1 MNDSEEFRQKN
12 IFNILSSAKLAA
24 IFFCTIVVY
33 SKILIINKIMT
44 DATMGYL
51 NITGTTLLTCTIV
64 PIYLLWSF
72 FSKRALQFKDI
83 RSIQIIES
91 LIFVGVF
98 SIMIYISNSYISQ
111 YKFLFL
117 LVIITSTIQTGMK
130 YGMIISIFS
139 SAIVLIMDLI
149 YAPSFDINLY
159 FQNDLILAG
168 VFIVTAWSLG
178 HYVEIENEHLR
189 QKNSELKELN
199 NKLIK
204 QDKQRKYFEEIILN
218 NDSCYNLLIENSNDA
233 IFIHRNGNLIFG
245 NKSATNLLG
254 VKENFK
260 LSDKSILDFTPLD
273 EKSYIKE
280 KFEEIHNKKLGK
292 LFFEEKVVRNNG
304 DVVIVQNTS
313 TYFVYEGQPTILSI
327 LRDITS
333 EKQVEKLQ
341 MDVEKNL
348 ELLNESREFNKLT
361 TEFFANIS
369 HELKT
374 PLNVIFSAIQILNLN
389 DSTEEK
395 FAKKHDMYLKV
406 IKKNCYRLLRLIN
419 NLIDMTKLDSGFIK
433 LQLQNYNI
441 VSIVEEITLSVISF
455 AESRGI
461 NIIFDTNVEER
472 VMAFDIDK
480 MERIILNLL
489 SNAIKFTD
497 PGGNIYVNLIDMD
510 KDMVISIK
518 DTGVGIPENK
528 LQMIFERFAQV
539 DKTFNRN
546 REGSGIGLS
555 LVKSLVELHEGTIN
569 IKSKIGSGSEF
580 IIKLPVKT
588 IESEYTDTNLMQE
601 TNIDRIN
608 IELSDIY
615 MDFE

>member
-12 IFNILSSAKLAA
+12 IFNILSSAKLAS
-24 IFFCTIVVY
+24 IFFCILVVY
-33 SKILIINKIMT
+33 SKILIVNKIMT
-44 DATMGYL
+44 NSTISYL
-51 NITGTTLLTCTIV
+51 DITGSTLLTCTIV
-64 PIYLLWSF
+64 PVYLLWSF
-72 FSKRALQFKDI
+72 FSKRALQFRDI
-83 RSIQIIES
+83 RVIQIVES
-91 LIFVGVF
+91 LIFVVIF
-98 SIMIYISNSYISQ
+98 SIMVYISNSYISQ

-130 YGMIISIFS
+130 YGMIISISS

-204 QDKQRKYFEEIILN
+204 QDKQRKYFEEIIFN

-245 NKSATNLLG
+245 NKSAVNLLG
-254 VKENFK
+254 FKENFK
-260 LSDKSILDFTPLD
+260 LSGSSILDFTPLD

-280 KFEEIHNKKLGK
+280 KFEEIYNKKLGK
-292 LFFEEKVVRNNG
+292 LFFEERVVRNNG

-395 FAKKHDMYLKV
+395 FAKKHDMYLKI

-510 KDMVISIK
+510 KDIVISIK

>member
-44 DATMGYL
+44 DATIGYL

-254 VKENFK
+254 FKENFK

-273 EKSYIKE
+273 ERSYIKE

-389 DSTEEK
+389 DITEEK